1 MGMGK
6 GGDGNKKGSGGGTE
20 LHTTVMAPCFYVGIG
35 STPGETKTGERAGT
49 GKIKIGRKDWVAKT
63 MLAVRG

>member
-20 LHTTVMAPCFYVGIG
+20 LHTTAMAPCFYVGTG

-49 GKIKIGRKDWVAKT
+49 GKIKIGRTDSGAKK
-63 MLAVRG
+63 MPAGRG